1 MAPVSM
7 PRAVLA
13 FLFLALV
20 SSSSAAP
27 SSALTTDMSPVRKV
41 ITLMEEM
48 KAQCEKEAEEDDAAY
63 NKYKCWCETNDKEKT
78 AEIKAAEAR
87 IEELSAFVE
96 EAAAKEGQL
105 KTEIAGLAADIAEDK
120 DSLATAAALRQKENE
135 GFLAEEADMK
145 ETSAALAQAI
155 QVLSKVQLLQQGRP
169 NPAAKTVLLQ
179 VRDLIQRHYPKF
191 HGVMQRDL
199 FDVLSSLQDMLPQA
213 FLTKRPR
220 SAALEQLLPW
230 EKSEEQIGMEAKPNE
245 LEGQAASAKSYNS
258 RSGNI
263 LGVLAEMRDEFN
275 RDLSEAQ
282 KADFQALV
290 AFQQLRSAKL
300 SEIAAATEQM
310 ETKEASLADLLD
322 QAAKA
327 KEDMEATK
335 TALGADQR
343 FMIDLAKNC
352 EAEKQEYES
361 RAQVRGEE
369 IRALGEALKIL
380 TADDARD
387 LFGKTISLMQV
398 SSSRRSVTGVVAAQ
412 ERASQRA
419 MERLTQVAR
428 KTGNWALASLAVQVR
443 LDAFTKVK
451 EAMDK
456 MFKELE
462 QQQKQEY
469 EKKDLCNQEIDKT
482 EDKVK
487 VGENTKEDLEE
498 KHTGLV
504 NTLAS
509 LDSDITTLKAEIAE
523 MEVSLKQAGE
533 QRKQEN
539 AIYRSSVADQRATA
553 QILQKTLAR
562 LKAFYEGK
570 AFIQTRQGKP
580 GEASSLEPAKGKEY
594 KKSALGG
601 GVIQLLMK
609 IIKDAEVVEQ
619 ELQLDEQKAQEM
631 YESFAKDTSSS
642 IEAAREAVATKSEQT
657 AAASGEKSETE
668 QAQLANDGELAS
680 LAELLKAT
688 HLECDWLLKYF
699 DVRQTARAEEMDAIT
714 EAKAILSGADF
725 GAAQ

>member
-1 MAPVSM
+1 MSRSM
-7 PRAVLA
+7 MLPL
-13 FLFLALV
+13 LLLALAG
-20 SSSSAAP
+20 SSSAAP
-27 SSALTTDMSPVRKV
+27 IVGSSAITADMSPIRKV
-41 ITLMEEM
+41 ITLVEEM
-48 KAQCEKEAEEDDAAY
+48 KAQCEKDADEDEAAFS
-63 NKYKCWCETNDKEKT
+63 KHKCWCETNEKEKT
-78 AEIKAAEAR
+78 AAIKAAEGR
-87 IEELSAFVE
+87 IEELTAFVE

-105 KTEIAGLAADIAEDK
+105 KTEIAGLEGDIAEDK
-120 DSLATAAALRQKENE
+120 EALATATALREKESAE
-135 GFLAEEADMK
+135 FLAEEADMK
-145 ETSAALAQAI
+145 ETSAALTEAI
-155 QVLSKVQLLQQGRP
+155 QVLSKVQLIQKGRAD
-169 NPAAKTVLLQ
+169 PAATTALLQ
-179 VRDLIQRHYPKF
+179 VRNVIQRHYPKF

-199 FDVLSSLQDMLPQA
+199 FDVLSSLKDMVPQA
-213 FLTKRPR
+213 FLRKQR
-220 SAALEQLLPW
+220 STALDQLLPW
-230 EKSEEQIGMEAKPNE
+230 EKTEEQIGMEAKPND
-245 LEGQAASAKSYNS
+245 LKGMAANAKSYNS
-258 RSGNI
+258 RSGQI